1 MHARSQLAD
10 DFRKLGAGEG
20 DTVMLHASVRA
31 VGRVIGGPDQIHL
44 ALQDA
49 VTDSGT
55 VLMYASCPRY
65 YDEVGRGNLTPDEE
79 TQVLEHLPPFDP
91 LTARAAQ
98 DNGVLAEFFRTWPGT
113 VVNHHVARFAVR
125 GARAEF
131 LVAPQ
136 PWEFPFGHGSLLERF
151 IELDGV
157 IALVGSD
164 HDNVTFLH
172 YVEHVA
178 DIPGKRITTFKVPM
192 TSANGTIWRESREVD
207 TNVAHDRWPDRFF
220 STIVDA
226 FLRETGNRGAMVGD
240 ARSYVI
246 RARDLAAFARPVME
260 RVARGERTEGSGDTG
275 LQTRSNEDNGH

>member
-1 MHARSQLAD
+1 
-10 DFRKLGAGEG
+10 
-20 DTVMLHASVRA
+20 MLHASVRG
-31 VGRVIGGPDQIHL
+31 VGPVIGGPDQIHL

-65 YDEVGRGNLTPDEE
+65 YDEVGRGNLTKDEE
-79 TQVLEHLPPFDP
+79 AQVLEHLPPFDP

-98 DNGVLAEFFRTWPGT
+98 DNGVLVEFFRTWPGT

-125 GARAEF
+125 GARAQF

-151 IELDGV
+151 VELDGA

-164 HDNVTFLH
+164 RDNVTFLH

-178 DIPGKRITTFKVPM
+178 EIPDKRITTFKVPIA
-192 TSANGTIWRESREVD
+192 SANGTIWRESREVD
-207 TNVAHDRWPDRFF
+207 TNVAHDRWPDCFF
-220 STIVDA
+220 STIVGA
-226 FLRETGNRGAMVGD
+226 FLRETGNRGGAVG
-240 ARSYVI
+240 AAQSYLL
-246 RARDLAAFARPVME
+246 RARNLAAFARPIME
-260 RVARGERTEGSGDTG
+260 GVARGERTEGAERPD
-275 LQTRSNEDNGH
+275 LRNEATEPTKKTS